1 MDNYSYTGNV
11 NILWENPNAKVI
23 IGNFCSIG
31 DNLKVY
37 LGNGSGHDIEFVST
51 YPFGHIN
58 TDVFPNVI
66 NSSRNTNGNIII
78 NNDVWIGENV
88 TLMSGITIGNGAVIA
103 ANSHVVK
110 NVEAYSVVGGN
121 PAKHIKYR
129 FTKEQIEALLKIE
142 WWNWTTEKI
151 NKYTHL
157 LSSYNIDDFIVASK
171 LEDMIDQLSS

>member
-1 MDNYSYTGNV
+1 MQ
-11 NILWENPNAKVI
+11 WENPNAKVI

-37 LGNGSGHDIEFVST
+37 LGNGVGHDINFVST
-51 YPFGHIN
+51 YPFGYTN
-58 TDVFPNVI
+58 TEVFPNVV
-66 NSSRNTNGNIII
+66 NTSRNTNGNVII
-78 NNDVWIGENV
+78 NNDIWIGENV
-88 TLMSGITIGNGAVIA
+88 TLMSGINIRNGAVIA

-110 NVEAYSVVGGN
+110 NVEPYSVVGGN
-121 PAKHIKYR
+121 PAQHIKYR

-142 WWNWTTEKI
+142 WWNWTIDKI

-171 LEDMIDQLSS
+171 LEDILDQLSS